1 MLDDIEAQL
10 RRLEHLRELSRHR
23 LNELTRLPTPDPQER
38 EETSLLTDSLRV
50 LALRIRR
57 LRLALHKA
65 NGSAAAR

>member
-10 RRLEHLRELSRHR
+10 RRLEHTQELSGHR
-23 LNELTRLPTPDPQER
+23 LSELARLPTPDAQQR

-50 LALRIRR
+50 LGLRIRR
-57 LRLALHKA
+57 LRLELHKA

>member
-10 RRLEHLRELSRHR
+10 RRLEHTHELSGHR
-23 LNELTRLPTPDPQER
+23 LNELARLPTPDAQQR
-38 EETSLLTDSLRV
+38 AETSVLTDSLRV